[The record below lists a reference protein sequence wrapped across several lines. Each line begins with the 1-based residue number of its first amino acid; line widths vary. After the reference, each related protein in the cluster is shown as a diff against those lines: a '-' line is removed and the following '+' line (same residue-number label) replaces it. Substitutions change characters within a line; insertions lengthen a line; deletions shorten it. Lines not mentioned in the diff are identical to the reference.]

1 MISCPVIAICGPAPL
16 AGIPGL
22 RNMRRTAPPVTAG
35 LLLAAAAIPVPP
47 ATAQAA
53 FGPGAALTG
62 PPRVSAFRPV
72 ARPAGT
78 GGAPEALSRDRGAEG
93 GEQ

>member
-1 MISCPVIAICGPAPL
+1 MVSCPVIAICGPAPL

-22 RNMRRTAPPVTAG
+22 RRAAPPVTAR
-35 LLLAAAAIPVPP
+35 LLAAAVIPAP
-47 ATAQAA
+47 AQAA

-62 PPRVSAFRPV
+62 PLHISAFQPVERPV
-72 ARPAGT
+72 GP

>member
-22 RNMRRTAPPVTAG
+22 RRAAPPVTAG
-35 LLLAAAAIPVPP
+35 LLLAAAVIPLPP

-53 FGPGAALTG
+53 FGPGAALTE
-62 PPRVSAFRPV
+62 PPRLSAFRPV

-78 GGAPEALSRDRGAEG
+78 GKAPEALSRDRGAEG

>member
-22 RNMRRTAPPVTAG
+22 RGMRRAAPPVTAR
-35 LLLAAAAIPVPP
+35 LLAAAVIP

-62 PPRVSAFRPV
+62 PLHASAFRPV

>member
-22 RNMRRTAPPVTAG
+22 RRAAPPVTAG
-35 LLLAAAAIPVPP
+35 LLAAAVIPAPP
-47 ATAQAA
+47 APAQAA
-53 FGPGAALTG
+53 FDPDAALTTG
-62 PPRVSAFRPV
+62 PLHASAFRPV
-72 ARPAGT
+72 ARPAGP
-78 GGAPEALSRDRGAEG
+78 GGAPEALSHDRGAEG

>member
-22 RNMRRTAPPVTAG
+22 RRAAPPVTAG
-35 LLLAAAAIPVPP
+35 LLAAAVIP

-53 FGPGAALTG
+53 FGPGAAPTG
-62 PPRVSAFRPV
+62 PLHASAFRPV

>member
-22 RNMRRTAPPVTAG
+22 RTMRRAAPPVTAG
-35 LLLAAAAIPVPP
+35 LLAAAAIPPAPAP
-47 ATAQAA
+47 AT
-53 FGPGAALTG
+53 FGPGAALSE

-72 ARPAGT
+72 ERPAGP
-78 GGAPEALSRDRGAEG
+78 GGAPEAASRDRGAEG

>member
-22 RNMRRTAPPVTAG
+22 RTMRRAAPPVTAG
-35 LLLAAAAIPVPP
+35 LLLAAAVIP

-53 FGPGAALTG
+53 FGPGAAPTG
-62 PPRVSAFRPV
+62 PLHASAFRPV

>member
-16 AGIPGL
+16 VGISGL
-22 RNMRRTAPPVTAG
+22 RTMRRAAPPVTAG
-35 LLLAAAAIPVPP
+35 LLAAAVIPP

-53 FGPGAALTG
+53 FGPGAAPTG
-62 PPRVSAFRPV
+62 PLHASAFRPV
-72 ARPAGT
+72 ARPAGPGST
-78 GGAPEALSRDRGAEG
+78 PQALSRDRGAEG

>member
-22 RNMRRTAPPVTAG
+22 RRAAPPVTAG
-35 LLLAAAAIPVPP
+35 LLLAAAVIPP

-78 GGAPEALSRDRGAEG
+78 GEAPEALSRDRGAEG

>member
-22 RNMRRTAPPVTAG
+22 RTMRRAAPPVTAG
-35 LLLAAAAIPVPP
+35 LLLAAAAIPP
-47 ATAQAA
+47 APAQAA

-62 PPRVSAFRPV
+62 SLNVSAFRPV
-72 ARPAGT
+72 ARPVGT
-78 GGAPEALSRDRGAEG
+78 GEAPEALSRDRGAEG

>member
-1 MISCPVIAICGPAPL
+1 MVSCPVIAICGPAPL

-22 RNMRRTAPPVTAG
+22 RNMRRAAPPVTAG
-35 LLLAAAAIPVPP
+35 LLAAAVIPVPP
-47 ATAQAA
+47 APAQAA
-53 FGPGAALTG
+53 FGPGAALTE

-78 GGAPEALSRDRGAEG
+78 GEAPEALSRDRGAEG